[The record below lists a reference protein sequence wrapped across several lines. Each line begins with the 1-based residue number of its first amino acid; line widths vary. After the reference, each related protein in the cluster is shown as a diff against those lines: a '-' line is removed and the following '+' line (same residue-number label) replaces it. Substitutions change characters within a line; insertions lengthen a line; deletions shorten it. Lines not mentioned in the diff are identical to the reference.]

1 MQIKNPFFS
10 KRQNST
16 KISEELYKK
25 NWELNK
31 LLIQTKALT
40 ENLEREKSI
49 REEILENIF
58 DIVMMLSE
66 DGKVLTINKAFEREF
81 NQNRDLIL
89 NHKFDELIE
98 LYLHQEFVTLQ
109 QLFENIPWHEKT
121 QTKVSEMVTVK
132 IKDATMRAIIRYT
145 KITGENN
152 SIYWLVTINNKS
164 KDYELEQMKLDF
176 VSMAAHELR
185 TPLTAI
191 RGYAS
196 VLSEEIEQ
204 GGGEKDSLMESAKRI
219 LLSADNLGALVENIL
234 SMTKIEKG
242 AIKLKLQNEPWQD
255 CIKEVMSAFE
265 DQIISRKLNVMIEP
279 FDSQESAIVDRL
291 RVNEI
296 LSNLISN
303 AIAYTPSGGSITV
316 ESQVSDDGKWIETSV
331 SDSGKGIDKNSQKH
345 LFEKFFRVEGP
356 LEEGSKGNGLGLY
369 ISKNI
374 VQMHGGKIW
383 VYSEGEGKGTTF
395 TYQVPR
401 A

>member
-1 MQIKNPFFS
+1 MQFKKPFLTP
-10 KRQNST
+10 RPTNER
-16 KISEELYKK
+16 ISEELYKK

-40 ENLEREKSI
+40 ENLEREKKV
-49 REEILENIF
+49 REQILENII
-58 DIVMMLSE
+58 DVVMMLSE
-66 DGKVLTINKAFEREF
+66 DKKIITVNRAFEREF
-81 NQNRDLIL
+81 GQDRALIL
-89 NHKFDELIE
+89 NQPFDQVLE
-98 LYLHQEFVTLQ
+98 LYSHQELTTLE
-109 QLFENIPWHEKT
+109 QLFEGIPLQEKT
-121 QTKVSEMVTVK
+121 RAKVSEMVH
-132 IKDATMRAIIRYT
+132 IKHNDISIRAIIKYT
-145 KITGENN
+145 LVTGENN
-152 SIYWLVTINNKS
+152 TKFILITINDKS

-196 VLSEEIEQ
+196 ILSEELEEGSGQ
-204 GGGEKDSLMESAKRI
+204 KDSLMESARRI

-242 AIKLKLQNEPWQD
+242 AIKLKLQKEPWIE
-255 CIKEVMSAFE
+255 CLHEVVANFE
-265 DQIISRKLNVMIEP
+265 DQVKSRNLSLVINS
-279 FDSQESAIVDRL
+279 FDPAEVALVDRL
-291 RVNEI
+291 RINEI

-303 AIAYTPSGGSITV
+303 AITYTPPGGSIDITA
-316 ESQVSDDGKWIETSV
+316 QVTNDGKWIQTAV
-331 SDSGKGIDKNSQKH
+331 KDTGKGIDKAAQKH

-383 VYSEGEGKGTTF
+383 VESEGEGKGTTF
-395 TYQVPR
+395 IYQVPR